1 MNTRLI
7 LYTIEVEYY
16 RKEDFNMNTI
26 TIDTC
31 LHMDRVIFIDVRSPL
46 EYAEDTIPGAINIP
60 VFDNDERAM
69 LGHTYKNISK
79 TTAKENGFDIACHKL
94 PDMYQKIKTV
104 SKGYSKIVI
113 FCWRGGMRSKSIAT
127 VMSLMHLPIFQLE
140 GGYKAYRHYVLRD
153 FERRLDTP
161 SPYIVLHGYTGCG
174 KTLLLKALEKAGMPV
189 LDLEGLAHHR
199 GSVFG
204 GVGLGEQPSQKAFE
218 TAIYNK
224 NKAFGDN
231 MVFVEAESTKI
242 GKRTVPAYAMHHI
255 KTGIHV
261 MIHLD
266 KALRIQLLIDDYMQ
280 SQGIPEAN
288 FNQIKEALS
297 CIKSYLSN
305 ADYNKMVH
313 DLETRN
319 LHAFVSLLLDHYY
332 DPMYKK
338 WKKFYGTFD
347 YEINSADLDTAVKN
361 LIDIHKKES
370 SK

>member
-1 MNTRLI
+1 
-7 LYTIEVEYY
+7 
-16 RKEDFNMNTI
+16 MNTI

-46 EYAEDTIPGAINIP
+46 EYAEDTLPGAINIP

-79 TTAKENGFDIACHKL
+79 TTAKEKGFEIASHKL
-94 PDMYQKIKTV
+94 PDIYAQIKDV
-104 SKGYSKIVI
+104 AKGYSKIVI

-127 VMSLMHLPIFQLE
+127 VLSLMNLPVFQLE
-140 GGYKAYRHYVLRD
+140 GGYKAYRNYILRN
-153 FERRLDTP
+153 FESRLETP

-189 LDLEGLAHHR
+189 LDLEGLANHR

-204 GVGLGEQPSQKAFE
+204 GVGLGDQPPQKAFE
-218 TAIYNK
+218 SAVYEKTLQLSDDY
-224 NKAFGDN
+224 
-231 MVFVEAESTKI
+231 VFVEAESTKI
-242 GKRTVPAYAMHHI
+242 GRRTVPAFAIRHI

-261 MIHLD
+261 LINLD
-266 KALRIQLLIDDYMQ
+266 KELRIQLLIDDYME
-280 SQGIPEAN
+280 SQGTPEVN
-288 FNQIKEALS
+288 FKEIKQALT

-305 ADYNKMVH
+305 ADYKRME
-313 DLETRN
+313 DYLEEGN
-319 LHAFVSLLLDHYY
+319 LHDFVGLLLDNYY

-347 YEINSADLDTAVKN
+347 YEVDSSDINIAIKQLIGIYEKEKEKTN
-361 LIDIHKKES
+361 LL
-370 SK
+370 